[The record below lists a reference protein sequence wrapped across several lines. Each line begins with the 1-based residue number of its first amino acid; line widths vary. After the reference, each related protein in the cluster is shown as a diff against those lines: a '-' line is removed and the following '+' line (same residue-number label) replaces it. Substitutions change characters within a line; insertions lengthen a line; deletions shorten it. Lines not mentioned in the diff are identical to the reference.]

1 MGGSMN
7 KFISILLFA
16 VLLSGITTLAQ
27 DLNLVSDS
35 QSAITV
41 QTPNPNSPDLA
52 SVGFW
57 YPAGSFPWIGAG
69 VVSWPVAT
77 AWIGDTLYA
86 HFPTSTGTSTTDI
99 RKYTLGAA
107 SWITG
112 TPLSVAKAGGTL
124 TACGGKLYY
133 IGGGSSVSVGS
144 TDVFEYNPATG
155 AWITRAPMPA
165 ALSGHGAVAWGDS
178 VIFIVGGP
186 WTGSATNLNV
196 HYYRVATNTWGTI
209 TNSLPAGSGRRS
221 FAFGICENKL
231 VVAAG
236 YNTAFLKSVFIG
248 TIGSNASSISW
259 ASGPQVPIAYTGL
272 SRPGG
277 VGFMNFFFVVGG
289 ERTGG
294 ATGANDTAYVFN
306 ANTNLWIGEIYVQPN
321 PTSNLFAGTTA
332 KAVNDTIKIFAVGGS
347 LTGFPGEFN
356 GAALTSFIIPVELT
370 SFTASVIGNE
380 VTLNWRT
387 ATEVNNY
394 GFQVEK
400 NSGAGFVEVGFVPGA
415 GTTSEP
421 QLYTFT
427 DAGLRAG
434 EYYYRLKQMDYDG
447 SFEYSNVVVAE
458 VTTPSVFVLEQN
470 YPNPFNPMTTIG
482 FSLAADS
489 RVSLKIFNA
498 LGQEVTS
505 LVKGNMTQGFH
516 EVVFDAAEL
525 NSGVYFYR
533 LDATGID
540 GQTFSQVRKMLLTK

>member
-1 MGGSMN
+1 MN
-7 KFISILLFA
+7 KFISFL
-16 VLLSGITTLAQ
+16 LLSLFFFGITSLGQ
-27 DLNLVSDS
+27 ENNLVSDS
-35 QSAITV
+35 PSDITV
-41 QTPNPNSPDLA
+41 QSPNPNSPDLA

-57 YPAGSFPWIGAG
+57 YPAGTFPWIGAG

-77 AWIGDTLYA
+77 AWVGDTLYA
-86 HFPTSTGTSTTDI
+86 HFPSSTGTSTTTI
-99 RKYTLGAA
+99 RKYTLGAN
-107 SWITG
+107 SWIDG
-112 TPLSVAKAGGTL
+112 VALPIAKAGGTL
-124 TACGGKLYY
+124 TSCGGKLYY
-133 IGGGSSVSVGS
+133 IGGGTSVSVGS

-155 AWITRAPMPA
+155 TWTTRAPMPA
-165 ALSGHGAVAWGDS
+165 SLSGHGAVAWGDS
-178 VIFIVGGP
+178 VIFILGGP

-236 YNTAFLKSVFIG
+236 YNTTFLKSVIIG
-248 TIGSNASSISW
+248 TIGSSASSISW

-306 ANTNLWIGEIYVQPN
+306 ASTNLWIGEIYTQPN

-394 GFQVEK
+394 GFQIER

-415 GTTSEP
+415 GTISEP
-421 QLYTFT
+421 QLYSFK
-427 DAGLRAG
+427 DADLQSG
-434 EYYYRLKQMDYDG
+434 EYSYRLKQLDFDG
-447 SFEYSNVVVAE
+447 TFEYSSVAVVE
-458 VTTPSVFVLEQN
+458 VVTPSVFLLEQN
-470 YPNPFNPMTTIG
+470 YPNPFNPTTTIG
-482 FSLAADS
+482 FSLATDS
-489 RVSLKIFNA
+489 KVSLKIFNA
-498 LGQEVTS
+498 LGQEVKSIVNGSMTS
-505 LVKGNMTQGFH
+505 GFH
-516 EVVFDAAEL
+516 EIAFDASEF

-533 LDATGID
+533 IDATGVD
-540 GQTFSQVRKMLLTK
+540 GQNFTQVRKMILAK

>member
-1 MGGSMN
+1 MN
-7 KFISILLFA
+7 KFISFL
-16 VLLSGITTLAQ
+16 LLSLFFFGITLLGQ
-27 DLNLVSDS
+27 ENNLVSDS
-35 QSAITV
+35 PSAITV

-57 YPAGSFPWIGAG
+57 YPAGTFPWIGAG

-77 AWIGDTLYA
+77 AWVGDTLYA
-86 HFPTSTGTSTTDI
+86 HFPSSTGTSTTTI
-99 RKYTLGAA
+99 RKYTLGAN
-107 SWITG
+107 SWIDG
-112 TPLSVAKAGGTL
+112 VALPIAKVGGTL
-124 TACGGKLYY
+124 TSCGGKLYY
-133 IGGGSSVSVGS
+133 IGGGTSVSVGS

-155 AWITRAPMPA
+155 TWTTRAPMPA
-165 ALSGHGAVAWGDS
+165 SLSGHGAVAWGDS

-186 WTGSATNLNV
+186 WTGSTTNLNV

-236 YNTAFLKSVFIG
+236 YNTTFLKSVIIG
-248 TIGSNASSISW
+248 TIGSGASSISW

-306 ANTNLWIGEIYVQPN
+306 TSTNLWIGEIYTQPN

-347 LTGFPGEFN
+347 LTGFLGEFN

-394 GFQVEK
+394 GFQIER
-400 NSGAGFVEVGFVPGA
+400 NSGTGFVEVGFVPGA
-415 GTTSEP
+415 GTISEP
-421 QLYTFT
+421 QLYSFK
-427 DAGLRAG
+427 DADLQSG
-434 EYYYRLKQMDYDG
+434 EYSYRLKQLDFDG
-447 SFEYSNVVVAE
+447 TSEYSSVVVVE
-458 VTTPSVFVLEQN
+458 VVTPSVFLLEQN
-470 YPNPFNPMTTIG
+470 YPNPFNPTTTIG
-482 FSLAADS
+482 FSLATDS
-489 RVSLKIFNA
+489 KVSLKIFNA
-498 LGQEVTS
+498 LGQEVKSIVNGSMTS
-505 LVKGNMTQGFH
+505 GFH
-516 EVVFDAAEL
+516 EIAFDASEF

-533 LDATGID
+533 IDATGVD
-540 GQTFSQVRKMLLTK
+540 GQNFTQVRKMILAK